1 MVGVDVASCR
11 KLQTHME
18 QYNYG
23 PRFVLKASGG
33 GGGPRFA
40 WKVANPHGIVQLWTS
55 FCTETAFQNT
65 LRNKI
70 IATIIYTKILP
81 NFK

>member
-1 MVGVDVASCR
+1 MNYILIYKKIIKMSMNISIHVIT
-11 KLQTHME
+11 LME
-18 QYNYG
+18 
-23 PRFVLKASGG
+23 
-33 GGGPRFA
+33 
-40 WKVANPHGIVQLWTS
+40 I
-55 FCTETAFQNT
+55 FCWNFYTEYT

>member
-1 MVGVDVASCR
+1 MDVASCR

-40 WKVANPHGIVQLWTS
+40 WKVANPHEIVQLWTS
-55 FCTETAFQNT
+55 FCTETAFQN
-65 LRNKI
+65 I
-70 IATIIYTKILP
+70 CQGH
-81 NFK
+81 